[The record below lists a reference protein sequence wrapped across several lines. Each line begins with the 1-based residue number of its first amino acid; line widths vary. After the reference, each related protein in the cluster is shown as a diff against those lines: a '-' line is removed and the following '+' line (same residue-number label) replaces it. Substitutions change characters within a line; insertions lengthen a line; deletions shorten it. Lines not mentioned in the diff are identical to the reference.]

1 MILYTMAVF
10 LIMCCDNIFISLGS
24 KWSGYE
30 MIHFDLRFI
39 YTCFPSISFKI
50 IEHITYLFIYYT
62 KMFLLSIAVINLEK
76 KVDSSRNNYL
86 LQLQIQAA
94 SPMTRQ
100 WNFVLLGFCDALK
113 SLAVMV
119 PSEAALAAPMILPL
133 VAVAGL
139 PQRSFLLDI
148 FLWLQVR
155 SSTHGLEV
163 NSQFRKKTTKIL
175 LKRVSLISSTTLR
188 YKNHHIFACFL
199 KKVLISIFLG
209 L

>member
-30 MIHFDLRFI
+30 MIHFDLRF
-39 YTCFPSISFKI
+39 FFHLFSFN
-50 IEHITYLFIYYT
+50 FIYYT

-199 KKVLISIFLG
+199 KKV
-209 L
+209 

>member
-1 MILYTMAVF
+1 
-10 LIMCCDNIFISLGS
+10 
-24 KWSGYE
+24 
-30 MIHFDLRFI
+30 
-39 YTCFPSISFKI
+39 
-50 IEHITYLFIYYT
+50 
-62 KMFLLSIAVINLEK
+62 
-76 KVDSSRNNYL
+76 
-86 LQLQIQAA
+86 
-94 SPMTRQ
+94 MTRQ

-199 KKVLISIFLG
+199 KSFNFYFFGPIICVSLLKILFFVVVFVHCLKHNYFFWCLIWDSGLKVETRVHYNNLFFMIYLLQFLKSLIQ
-209 L
+209 